1 MPHESTIRRL
11 PLRTVTTPSG
21 IRIPATANQQTPL
34 PDLSLVEATFRH
46 LNGGAVPAQTV
57 ALVMEAMRDSAAVV
71 VSYVDAKGELTARV
85 LWPAAVTLTKE
96 NHLTA
101 WCYCTLRRAWKSF
114 RLDRIRSVHP
124 LTTPDDAPDPAAPDA
139 RECEVAFTHLERV
152 RERTPASLAA

>member
-34 PDLSLVEATFRH
+34 HHLPVLESTFRH
-46 LNGGAVPAQTV
+46 LNGGTVSAQTL

-101 WCYCTLRRAWKSF
+101 WCYCTLRRTWKSF

-124 LTTPDDAPDPAAPDA
+124 LTTPDDAPDPAAPNVGESAAAFAHLDPVRTGEPHA
-139 RECEVAFTHLERV
+139 VA
-152 RERTPASLAA
+152 A

>member
-1 MPHESTIRRL
+1 MPHESTIRHL
-11 PLRTVTTPSG
+11 PLRTVVTPTG
-21 IRIPATANQQTPL
+21 ARVPATANQQTPL
-34 PDLSLVEATFRH
+34 HHLPMLEATFRH
-46 LNGGAVPAQTV
+46 LNGGTVPAQTL

-124 LTTPDDAPDPAAPDA
+124 LTTPDDVPDPAAPNM
-139 RECEVAFTHLERV
+139 RECAAAFAYLDQIRPGE
-152 RERTPASLAA
+152 PSAFAA

>member
-21 IRIPATANQQTPL
+21 TRIPATANQQTPL
-34 PDLSLVEATFRH
+34 PNLPLMEATFRY
-46 LNGGAVPAQTV
+46 LNGGAMPAQTL

-124 LTTPDDAPDPAAPDA
+124 LTTPDDAPDPDVPAM
-139 RECEVAFTHLERV
+139 RECEAALTHLDQI
-152 RERTPASLAA
+152 RTGEPHAVAA